1 MTNDKRM
8 LATSGIDETGI
19 VLFERVL
26 EDTLTFLPNAM
37 KDLEEL
43 LNVYPSFTLGW
54 IFKAYSQASDG
65 RRSTLPSIA
74 AMAVNIENTAVAM
87 NQREKLHLI
96 ALQQWAQ
103 NNLKAALDTWQHILS
118 LWPLDII
125 AYRQFTGQAFW
136 FGQKQ
141 RALQVSLQVLPYW
154 DEKVPGYWMFAA
166 AHAFAL
172 EEMGEYQLSEIFA
185 RQTLAINQRD
195 LIAKH
200 TIAHIFEMQG
210 RTQEGIDFLQQSSV
224 SFSEHNAFR
233 GHLWWHLALFHLE
246 QGEPEQALALFDQQ
260 IYPQDS
266 SLYLDIQNAASLLA
280 RLDFVGVDVG
290 ERWHKLLGAVK
301 DISGDSSIMFTELH
315 NAMVLAKVGEIKT
328 LEANINQIINQPFTR
343 QEVELS
349 SGTKIMQ
356 AIAAYHQGEFLK
368 VIELMEPVRELH
380 YKLGGSHAQQD
391 VISQFLL
398 MAYAQL
404 KQWDKAS
411 SLLKHRY
418 IARSQ
423 SGTDEYVKQ
432 KFMEF
437 DRIHDIDVLLPH
449 LVKVI

>member
-1 MTNDKRM
+1 MIKDKRS
-8 LATSGIDETGI
+8 LATSGIDEAGI
-19 VLFERVL
+19 ILFERIL

-37 KDLEEL
+37 KDLDQL

-74 AMAVNIENTAVAM
+74 AMAVNIENSVVAI
-87 NQREKLHLI
+87 NQREKLHLA
-96 ALQQWAQ
+96 ALKQWAQ

-141 RALQVSLQVLPYW
+141 RALQVSLQTLPYW
-154 DEKVPGYWMFAA
+154 DETVPGYWMFAA

-172 EEMGEYQLSEIFA
+172 EEAGEYELSEAFA
-185 RQTLAINQRD
+185 RQTLVLNQRD

-210 RTQEGIDFLQQSSV
+210 RAQEGIEFLQQSSP
-224 SFSEHNAFR
+224 SFAEHNAFR

-246 QGEPEQALALFDQQ
+246 QGEPDKALVLFDQQ
-260 IYPQDS
+260 IYPKDS

-280 RLDFVGVDVG
+280 RLDFMGVDVG
-290 ERWHKLLGAVK
+290 ERWYKLLSAVK
-301 DISGDSSIMFTELH
+301 EISGDSTIMFTELH
-315 NAMVLAKVGEIKT
+315 NAMVLAQTGEIDT
-328 LEANINQIINQPFTR
+328 LETNISQIISQPLTR
-343 QEVELS
+343 QEVEFS
-349 SGTKIMQ
+349 TSTQIMQ
-356 AIAAYHQGEFLK
+356 AIKAYHQGEFVK
-368 VIELMEPVRELH
+368 VIELIEPIRELH

-391 VISQFLL
+391 VISQYLL
-398 MAYAQL
+398 MAYSQL
-404 KQWDKAS
+404 KLWDKAA
-411 SLLKHRY
+411 SLLKNRY
-418 IARSQ
+418 ISRSPSNLQ
-423 SGTDEYVKQ
+423 NEIKQ
-432 KFMEF
+432 KL
-437 DRIHDIDVLLPH
+437 IDIDNIGDIDAFLPH